1 MTQQPSLKTLA
12 QQVLSRSKAGHHAG
26 QQRDSRVGQVSQAA
40 KQVGHLSPAEIRHS
54 EQVSRCPIT
63 RGVGQWDSAEPK
75 RDSAWDSSGTAGQ
88 QPSSYDAE
96 SGLPMEWI
104 EGYRRLVVMRRPR
117 AIPQATWTWLQAAAG
132 QLLTRWGAQLAGH
145 GWTTL
150 EIFGVHYE
158 APLPRIDCAGLL
170 AMLAAHHKIEA
181 ISGKS
186 VSLRT
191 ENGAVLRYYRPL
203 ATNPGIVPVWELLT
217 GEPPK
222 TTLEDWT

>member
-1 MTQQPSLKTLA
+1 MTDKPSLKLLA
-12 QQVLSRSKAGHHAG
+12 QRVLIRSKAGQA
-26 QQRDSRVGQVSQAA
+26 VGQAWGSTVGQAP
-40 KQVGHLSPAEIRHS
+40 QDSTEVGQPNTAENRHS
-54 EQVSRCPIT
+54 DPLLHCPSTIP
-63 RGVGQWDSAEPK
+63 VGQWGKPDQE
-75 RDSAWDSSGTAGQ
+75 RGNAWSKPGASGAP
-88 QPSSYDAE
+88 PSGFDAE

-104 EGYRRLVVMRRPR
+104 EGYRKLVIMRRPR

-170 AMLAAHHKIEA
+170 AMLSAHHKIEA
-181 ISGKS
+181 ISAKS

-191 ENGAVLRYYRPL
+191 DGGSVLRYYRPL
-203 ATNPGIVPVWELLT
+203 ATNPGTVPVWELTT
-217 GEPPK
+217 GGPPPQAASVQ
-222 TTLEDWT
+222 

>member
-1 MTQQPSLKTLA
+1 MTQQPSLKILA
-12 QQVLSRSKAGHHAG
+12 QQVLSRSRAGHHAG
-26 QQRDSRVGQVSQAA
+26 QQRDSEAGQVSRATER
-40 KQVGHLSPAEIRHS
+40 VGHLNPAENRHL
-54 EQVSRCPIT
+54 EQVSHCPT
-63 RGVGQWDSAEPK
+63 ARGVGQRDSTEPK

-117 AIPQATWTWLQAAAG
+117 AIPQTTWTWLQAAAG

-170 AMLAAHHKIEA
+170 AMLSAHHKIEA
-181 ISGKS
+181 ISAKS

-191 ENGAVLRYYRPL
+191 DGGSVLRYYRPL
-203 ATNPGIVPVWELLT
+203 ATNIGTVPVWELTT
-217 GEPPK
+217 GEPPPQ
-222 TTLEDWT
+222 TASVQ